1 MRALSRLRAAL
12 ATSISGLGVVVVTSI
27 ASVASANP
35 VDTFGFGSR
44 STAMAGANVADVDD
58 FSANYYNPAGLVSGK
73 GLRIDVGYVHAT
85 HDLRLNDKNN
95 HVDPF
100 RALVFGVV
108 APGVVAGIPFA
119 FGIGIHLP
127 DDRVLRVRS
136 LEQDQPRWEM
146 YDNRTHRLFFAAN
159 LAIRPFRWL
168 EVGGGMA
175 FLAQT
180 RARLDIT
187 GQANLDDP
195 KASYLRHEVDADLT
209 SIRYPQIG
217 VKVKATD
224 KLRFAAVY
232 RGEFQLSLD
241 IQARLAVEASL
252 LRVPV
257 PLLAL
262 ISTNSVNAF
271 QPQQLVVGGSY
282 DVTDR
287 FTVDADVTWIQWS
300 AYKSPVTRVMSNI
313 KIDASVSLPPRF
325 LPETPAPTLVL
336 DPKFRDTVVPRL
348 GVEYR
353 FALGPAQHAKDGES
367 GESGHELAVRAGY
380 FLERSPIREQQGGTN
395 FVDSDR
401 HAFSA
406 GVGVKLAHLADEL
419 PGDLRLDVHGMVSI
433 LPERSMF
440 KSAASD
446 PIGDYRAKGTI
457 WLVGTTLG
465 VVFK

>member
-1 MRALSRLRAAL
+1 MRALASLLTCGAL
-12 ATSISGLGVVVVTSI
+12 VVT
-27 ASVASANP
+27 ASTAFANP

-44 STAMAGANVADVDD
+44 STAMGGSNAADVED
-58 FSANYYNPAGLVSGK
+58 FSANYYNPAGLVTGK
-73 GLRIDVGYVHAT
+73 GLRIDLGYVHAT
-85 HDLRLNDKNN
+85 HDLKLNGQNN

-136 LEQDQPRWEM
+136 LEQSQPRWEM

-159 LAIRPFRWL
+159 LAIRPWSWL
-168 EVGGGMA
+168 EIGGGMA

-187 GQANLDDP
+187 GEANLDDP

-209 SIRYPQIG
+209 SIRYPQVG
-217 VKVKATD
+217 VKIKATD

-271 QPQQLVVGGSY
+271 QPQQLVLAGSY
-282 DVTDR
+282 DFTDR
-287 FTVDADVTWIQWS
+287 LTVDADVTWIQWS
-300 AYKSPVTRVMSNI
+300 AYKSPVTRVMSQI
-313 KIDASVSLPPRF
+313 KIDAPPGLPSRF

-336 DPKFRDTVVPRL
+336 DPKFRDTIVPRI
-348 GVEYR
+348 GAEYR
-353 FALGPAQHAKDGES
+353 FPLGAR
-367 GESGHELAVRAGY
+367 GHELAVRAGY
-380 FLERSPIREQQGGTN
+380 FLERSPIREQTGGTN

-406 GVGVKLAHLADEL
+406 GLGVKLAHLIDEL
-419 PGDLRLDVHGMVSI
+419 PGDLRLDVHGMLSVLS
-433 LPERSMF
+433 ERSMY
-440 KSAASD
+440 KASASD
-446 PIGDYRAKGTI
+446 PIGDYRAGGTI
-457 WLVGTTLG
+457 WLIGTTIG
-465 VVFK
+465 MVFK

>member
-1 MRALSRLRAAL
+1 MRALVRAAL
-12 ATSISGLGVVVVTSI
+12 ALSLLTA
-27 ASVASANP
+27 ASPSLANP

-44 STAMAGANVADVDD
+44 STAMAGSNVADVDD

-73 GLRIDVGYVHAT
+73 GLRIELGYVHAT
-85 HDLRLNDKNN
+85 HDLQLNGKNN

-100 RALVFGVV
+100 RALVFGIV
-108 APGVVAGIPFA
+108 APGVIAGIPFA

-136 LEQDQPRWEM
+136 LEQEQPRWEM

-159 LAIRPFRWL
+159 LAIRPFSWL
-168 EVGGGMA
+168 EIGGGMA

-187 GQANLDDP
+187 GEANLDDP
-195 KASYLRHEVDADLT
+195 KASLLRHEVDADLT
-209 SIRYPQIG
+209 SIRYPQVG
-217 VKVKATD
+217 VKVKATNR
-224 KLRFAAVY
+224 LRFGAVY
-232 RGEFQLSLD
+232 RGEFQLALD

-271 QPQQLVVGGSY
+271 LPQQIVLGGSY
-282 DVTDR
+282 DVTDAL
-287 FTVDADVTWIQWS
+287 TIDADLTWIQWS
-300 AYKSPVTRVMSNI
+300 AYKSPVTRVLSKI
-313 KIDASVSLPPRF
+313 IIDAPPGLPSRF

-336 DPKFRDTVVPRL
+336 DPKFRDTIVPRI
-348 GVEYR
+348 GAEYR
-353 FALGPAQHAKDGES
+353 FALGPS
-367 GESGHELAVRAGY
+367 GADGHELALRAGY
-380 FLERSPIREQQGGTN
+380 FLERSPIREQEGGTN
-395 FVDSDR
+395 FVDGDR
-401 HAFSA
+401 HAFTA
-406 GVGVKLAHLADEL
+406 GIGLKLAHIVDEL
-419 PGDLRLDVHGMVSI
+419 PGDLRLDVHGMLSVI
-433 LPERSMF
+433 PERTMY

-446 PIGDYRAKGTI
+446 AIGDYKAKGTI

-465 VVFK
+465 MVFR

>member
-1 MRALSRLRAAL
+1 MRALAGTAL
-12 ATSISGLGVVVVTSI
+12 SLAI
-27 ASVASANP
+27 AFASTRTSANP

-85 HDLRLNDKNN
+85 HDLQLNGKNN

-136 LEQDQPRWEM
+136 LEQEQPRWEM

-159 LAIRPFRWL
+159 LAIRPFSWL
-168 EVGGGMA
+168 EVGGGLA

-187 GQANLDDP
+187 GDANLDDP
-195 KASYLRHEVDADLT
+195 KASLLRHEVDADLT
-209 SIRYPQIG
+209 SIRYPQVG
-217 VKVKATD
+217 VKVKATER
-224 KLRFAAVY
+224 LRFGAVY

-271 QPQQLVVGGSY
+271 LPQQVVLGGSY
-282 DVTDR
+282 DVTDAL
-287 FTVDADVTWIQWS
+287 TVDADLTWIQWS
-300 AYKSPVTRVMSNI
+300 AYKSPVTRVIS
-313 KIDASVSLPPRF
+313 KIDIQAPPGLPSRF

-336 DPKFRDTVVPRL
+336 DPKFRDTIVPRL
-348 GVEYR
+348 GAEYR
-353 FALGPAQHAKDGES
+353 IALGDA
-367 GESGHELAVRAGY
+367 GHELALRAGY

-395 FVDSDR
+395 FVDGDR
-401 HAFSA
+401 HAFTA
-406 GVGVKLAHLADEL
+406 GVGVKLANLLDEL
-419 PGDLRLDVHGMVSI
+419 PGDLRLDVHGMLSVI
-433 LPERSMF
+433 PERSMF

-446 PIGDYRAKGTI
+446 PIGDYKAKGTI

-465 VVFK
+465 MVFR